1 MQPVLTISGLCQAY
15 GSHQVLKDLS
25 LSLEAGEIL
34 GVIGENGAGKSTLVK
49 VILGMLWPTAG
60 TIRLSCS
67 AAAIHQELNLADDLP
82 VYGSFFLGRE
92 LRNRFGFLDIR
103 RMAERVCKQMGRLG
117 VTVDPYA
124 ETRTLSVSEKQ
135 MLVIA
140 SALDRD
146 ARLLIL
152 DEPSALLS
160 EAETD
165 RLFEIMAE
173 LKRAGTAMIFISHKL
188 PEVREICD
196 RVAILRDGELVAAGM
211 AKDLTPLE
219 MAERMVGRDLA
230 DIYPKLPPPSEK
242 VALSFH
248 SARGSFE
255 LHAGEILGVAGL
267 ADSGQAELGET
278 LAGFRATQCQIK
290 VNGRPVA
297 FSSPRDAR
305 AAGIG
310 FLTSDRLAS
319 GIWRDFS
326 VAENIALGALPR
338 MSRHGFISP
347 SIVRMTA
354 DEYIDDFH
362 IHCEDSEDY
371 VGTLSGGNQQK
382 VAIAKVLADKP
393 SIVIFNEPT
402 QGVDVGARQEIY
414 RFMGQLASSGLAIL
428 LISSDMTELLGLCR
442 RVVVLHEGEIAGEIT
457 GDQLNEKTIIRL
469 ATGTGD
475 AVSA

>member
-1 MQPVLTISGLCQAY
+1 MQPVLTISGLCQSY
-15 GSHQVLKDLS
+15 GSHQVLKNLS
-25 LSLEAGEIL
+25 LSLGEGEIL

-49 VILGMLWPTAG
+49 CILGMLRPTAG
-60 TIRLSCS
+60 TLRLGCS

-103 RMAERVCKQMGRLG
+103 RMAERVCSQMARLG

-124 ETRTLSVSEKQ
+124 ETRALSVSEKQ

-146 ARLLIL
+146 ARLLVL

-160 EAETD
+160 EAETE
-165 RLFEIMAE
+165 RLFTIMTD
-173 LKRAGTAMIFISHKL
+173 LKRNGTAMIFISHKL

-196 RVAILRDGELVAAGM
+196 RVAILRDGELVAAGA
-211 AKDLTPLE
+211 AKDLTPTE
-219 MAERMVGRDLA
+219 MAERMVGRALA
-230 DIYPKLPPPSEK
+230 DIYPDLPPPSEA
-242 VALSFH
+242 VALALESE
-248 SARGSFE
+248 RGSFE

-278 LAGFRATQCQIK
+278 LAGFRSTRCRMA
-290 VNGRPVA
+290 VNGRPVS
-297 FSSPRDAR
+297 FSSPREAR

-326 VAENIALGALPR
+326 IEENIALGALPR
-338 MSRHGFISP
+338 MTRHGLVSP
-347 SIVRMTA
+347 SVVKETA
-354 DEYIDDFH
+354 ARYIEDFH
-362 IHCEDSEDY
+362 IRCLDSKDL

-382 VAIAKVLADKP
+382 VAIAKVLADNP
-393 SIVIFNEPT
+393 SVIICNEPT

-414 RFMGQLASSGLAIL
+414 RFLGQLASSGLAIL

-442 RVVVLHEGEIAGEIT
+442 RVVVLHEGEIAGELT
-457 GDQLNEKTIIRL
+457 GAQLNEKAIIRL

>member
-49 VILGMLWPTAG
+49 VILGMLRPTSG
-60 TIRLSCS
+60 TIRLTCS

-103 RMAERVCKQMGRLG
+103 RMAERVCKQMKRLG

-140 SALDRD
+140 SALDRN
-146 ARLLIL
+146 ARLLVL

-165 RLFEIMAE
+165 RLFAIMAE
-173 LKRAGTAMIFISHKL
+173 LKREGTAMIFISHKL

-196 RVAILRDGELVAAGM
+196 RVAILRDGELVSAGL

-230 DIYPKLPPPSEK
+230 DIYPKLPPPSEE
-242 VALSFH
+242 VALSFQ
-248 SARGSFE
+248 SPRGSFE

-278 LAGFRATQCQIK
+278 LAGFRATKCRIA
-290 VNGRPVA
+290 VHGRPVV

-310 FLTSDRLAS
+310 FLTPDRLAS
-319 GIWRDFS
+319 GIWREFTI
-326 VAENIALGALPR
+326 AENIALGALPR
-338 MSRHGFISP
+338 MSRHGVVSP
-347 SIVRMTA
+347 SLVRTTA
-354 DEYIDDFH
+354 EDYIENFH
-362 IHCEDSEDY
+362 IHCQDTEDY

-382 VAIAKVLADKP
+382 VSIAKVLADKP

-414 RFMGQLASSGLAIL
+414 RFMGELAVSGLAIL